1 MNENHKIATPMEKLL
16 ELSNKRLKNTPE
28 TFSRYLIDEIDWS
41 DNLISIIGC
50 RGSGKT
56 TLMLQHL
63 KKTYGIGSKAL
74 YISLDNI
81 YFTRQLLTN
90 FADTF
95 VKHGGKALYIDE
107 VHKYPNWSIELKNL
121 YDHYPELKIVF
132 SGSSMLELYKGHGDL
147 SRRLSA
153 YILPPQSLREF
164 IELEY
169 NVKIPTVSLSD
180 ILEHHVEICHSITES
195 IKPIACFDKYLRY
208 GAFPFFRDNK
218 SKYNER
224 LLNTINMILDYDLS
238 SIITIDYTHIIKMK
252 LLLKIISDLVPYKP
266 NISKL
271 ASQIEID
278 RKTVLK
284 YLDVLHRA
292 GLIYMLTSANK
303 SDSVFTKPQ
312 KVFLGSPN
320 FMFALSDGTPKTGT
334 LRETFFCQQLSVKYK
349 VNQSYKSDFL
359 IDNKLTFEIGGKNK
373 SNKQIE
379 GIANSYIASGNIEY
393 GYNNRIPIWL
403 VGFLY

>member
-1 MNENHKIATPMEKLL
+1 MEKLL
-16 ELSNKRLKNTPE
+16 ELSSKRLKSTPDA
-28 TFSRYLIDEIDWS
+28 FSRYLINEVDWH
-41 DNLISIIGC
+41 DNLISIVGC

-81 YFTRQLLTN
+81 YFTKHLLTD
-90 FADTF
+90 FADSF

-147 SRRLSA
+147 SRRLSS

-169 NVKIPTVSLSD
+169 NMKIPIVSLPD
-180 ILEHHVEICHSITES
+180 ILEHHAEICHTITES
-195 IKPIACFDKYLRY
+195 IKPIGYFDEYLKY

-238 SIITIDYTHIIKMK
+238 SIVTIDYIHIIKLKM
-252 LLLKIISDLVPYKP
+252 LLKIISDLVPYKP

-284 YLDVLHRA
+284 YLDILHRA

-303 SDSVFTKPQ
+303 SDSIFTKPE

-320 FMFALSDGTPKTGT
+320 FMFALSEGTPKTGT
-334 LRETFFCQQLSVKYK
+334 LRETFFCQQLSVKHK
-349 VNQSYKSDFL
+349 VNQAYKSDFL
-359 IDNKLTFEIGGKNK
+359 VDNKFTFEIGGKNK
-373 SNKQIE
+373 SSKQIE
-379 GIANSYIASGNIEY
+379 GIPDSYIASANIEY
-393 GYNNRIPIWL
+393 GYSNHIPLWL
-403 VGFLY
+403 FGFLY